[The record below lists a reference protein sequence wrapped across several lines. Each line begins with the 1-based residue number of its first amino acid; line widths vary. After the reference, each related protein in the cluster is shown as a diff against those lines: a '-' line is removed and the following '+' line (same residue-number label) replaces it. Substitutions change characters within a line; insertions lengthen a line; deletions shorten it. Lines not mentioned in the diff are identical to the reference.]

1 MAGNDGITQGD
12 GVEVYPHAQ
21 ARAAHL
27 AADVPA
33 MMAVGDVDGIAAGKG
48 DAVGQ
53 GVFGVG
59 HAATVAVMVENGRNQ
74 LALGGHEAGKGHVTQ
89 DVMRLQRVDNRQD

>member
-1 MAGNDGITQGD
+1 MAGDDGLADGD
-12 GVEVYPHAQ
+12 GVDVYPHAE
-21 ARAAHL
+21 ARAALL

-33 MMAVGDVDGIAAGKG
+33 MMPVGDVDGIAAGKG

-59 HAATVAVMVENGRNQ
+59 HAATVAVMVEDGRNQ
-74 LALGGHEAGKGHVTQ
+74 LTLGGHKARNGHVTQ